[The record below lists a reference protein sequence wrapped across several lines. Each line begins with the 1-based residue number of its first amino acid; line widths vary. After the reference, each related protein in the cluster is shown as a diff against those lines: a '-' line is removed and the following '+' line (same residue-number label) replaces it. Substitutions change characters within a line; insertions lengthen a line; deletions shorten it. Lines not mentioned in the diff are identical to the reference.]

1 MTTEFSCDFLGQDTR
16 LNLVALCQ
24 PGRDTSCRAF
34 SFWVLCQGRQE
45 SFLLLPGSKNDSR
58 FLPSVRP
65 QAFFARNSSMDSEH
79 MVWFIRMRVMASLL
93 LMPIQDIERERLRLI
108 HG

>member
-24 PGRDTSCRAF
+24 PGRDTFCRAF

-45 SFLLLPGSKNDSR
+45 SILLLPGSKIDSR
-58 FLPSVRP
+58 FLPLVRP
-65 QAFFARNSSMDSEH
+65 QAFFARNSSMNSEH
-79 MVWFIRMRVMASLL
+79 RVWSIRMRVMASLL
-93 LMPIQDIERERLRLI
+93 LMVAKD
-108 HG
+108 G